1 MLLYSDSHNLQQV
14 TVHAHLVQ
22 STSCYVLFFH
32 QTPTLSVWP
41 LVATVLVAFVF
52 CCFFGPLISTQP
64 IGP

>member
-1 MLLYSDSHNLQQV
+1 MLLYHSHNLQQV
-14 TVHAHLVQ
+14 TVYAHLVQ

-52 CCFFGPLISTQP
+52 LLFFLPLISTQP